1 MHQTSSSDA
10 RVQTRSAGRL
20 APHSKE
26 TIRFFAHPSNS
37 PNEAGCIIGRKIFL
51 TVPMTEPESA
61 EALDELMREYQGG
74 SLTAF
79 EALYR
84 ALAPRLRGFIR
95 AKVRDE
101 GRASDLLQEAFLE
114 IHRSRHTYLP
124 GNSVASWAFG
134 ITQNVMLRHR
144 RGERRRH
151 RREVPIDSWEFESQ
165 PASGAAHLELHSLQ
179 DALQQLSPDSR
190 ATWWMRNIEGLSFDA
205 IARKLGI
212 AATAVR
218 LRCSRASRAVRAA
231 LERGPDND

>member
-1 MHQTSSSDA
+1 
-10 RVQTRSAGRL
+10 
-20 APHSKE
+20 
-26 TIRFFAHPSNS
+26 
-37 PNEAGCIIGRKIFL
+37 
-51 TVPMTEPESA
+51 MTEPESA
-61 EALDELMREYQGG
+61 EALEVLMREYQGG

-84 ALAPRLRGFIR
+84 ALAPRVHGFIR

-101 GRASDLLQEAFLE
+101 GRTSDLLQETFLE

-134 ITQNVMLRHR
+134 IAQNVMLRHR
-144 RGERRRH
+144 RLERRRDQH
-151 RREVPIDSWEFESQ
+151 EVPTDLSEFESQ
-165 PASGAAHLELHSLQ
+165 PTSRAANFELQPLQ

-190 ATWWMRNIEGLSFDA
+190 ATWWMRHIEGLSFDV

-212 AATAVR
+212 AAAAVR